1 MNTNMNTKKS
11 DRHHLP
17 RRDLLWFGFA
27 LALPIPWAIAE
38 AWGGL
43 GIAAEWVAIMAGISI
58 LGAAFMLSWACELA
72 EREIPQSLALLLLA
86 LMGVLPEYAVDL
98 HFAWTA
104 GKDPSYAAYAVANMT
119 GANRLLIGLG
129 WAMVVLLGCRR
140 SKTDALTINPSQQ
153 LEIRYLIWATL
164 YSFLI
169 PLSGSIN
176 LFDSV
181 VLLALFLSW
190 VREAMRGEE
199 SETELDGP
207 ALLIDAEFKRTGRRI
222 WSALLFVFAGF
233 AIFISAEPF
242 AESLVS
248 VGRSRAIDEFLL
260 VQWVAPLASEAP
272 EFVIAL
278 IFAWKLR
285 GSVGLGAL
293 ISSKVNQWTLLVGAL
308 PIAYAISLGSFSGL
322 PLDARQTQELILTSA
337 QSLFAV
343 ILAADFRFG
352 RREALLLA
360 VLFGVQLYFP
370 NAAVRWAFTGIYLV
384 LSAYVL
390 WGSPL
395 TRRRF
400 FLLLRGK
407 TLYDLGSE
415 APKGPPDAA
424 LT

>member
-1 MNTNMNTKKS
+1 MKKG
-11 DRHHLP
+11 HHHRRP

-27 LALPIPWAIAE
+27 LALPIPWAMAE

-43 GIAAEWVAIMAGISI
+43 GIAAEWVATMAGISI

-72 EREIPQSLALLLLA
+72 EREIPQSMALLLLA

-98 HFAWTA
+98 HFAWMA
-104 GKDPSYAAYAVANMT
+104 GKDPSYASYAVANMT

-129 WAMVVLLGCRR
+129 WALVVLVGCQRAG
-140 SKTDALTINPSQQ
+140 TDSLKVSPPQQ

-169 PLSGSIN
+169 PLSGTIN

-181 VLLALFLSW
+181 VLLALFVSW
-190 VREAMRGEE
+190 VREAMRGEGA
-199 SETELDGP
+199 ETKLDGP
-207 ALLIDAEFKRTGRRI
+207 ARLIDEEFKQTGRRI
-222 WSALLFVFAGF
+222 WSVLLFVFAGF
-233 AIFISAEPF
+233 AIFVSAEPF

-260 VQWVAPLASEAP
+260 VQWIAPLASEAP
-272 EFVIAL
+272 EFIIAL

-293 ISSKVNQWTLLVGAL
+293 ISSKVNQWTLLVGAI
-308 PIAYAISLGSFSGL
+308 PIAYALSLGGFSGL
-322 PLDARQTQELILTSA
+322 PLDARQSQELLLTSA

-343 ILAADFRFG
+343 ILVSDFRFG
-352 RREALLLA
+352 RREALVLA
-360 VLFGVQLYFP
+360 VLFGVQLCFP
-370 NAAVRWAFTGIYLV
+370 NPTVRWLFTGIYLA
-384 LSAYVL
+384 LSAYL
-390 WGSPL
+390 LTFGSPE
-395 TRRRF
+395 TRRTF

-407 TLYDLGSE
+407 TLPVVGGEVSM
-415 APKGPPDAA
+415 APDDAPA
-424 LT
+424 A